1 MAQDFAKKR
10 VAADAAHRRPQRA
23 ATRLVEESPPTQHWN
38 WFFSGLFC
46 GFLTVGIGYL
56 GLVRLDTGSSAQTA
70 ESESRGETASS
81 NRPVFDFGFYG
92 ELENAEITVAA
103 PPRPSAQ
110 TAATA
115 PAGNTRPASTTA
127 AATATAT
134 ASPPAAV
141 ATARYLLQAGSFQ
154 DRQEAENR
162 RAKIILLNL
171 GARIDQGV
179 VSGRTWYRVQ
189 VGPFNGRSEA
199 ESARDLL
206 SENNIDSI
214 PLLLRED

>member
-10 VAADAAHRRPQRA
+10 VAADAANRRPQRA

-46 GFLTVGIGYL
+46 GFLVVGIGYL
-56 GLVRLDTGSSAQTA
+56 GLVRLDTGAGGQTA
-70 ESESRGETASS
+70 ESESRGEAATST
-81 NRPVFDFGFYG
+81 RPVFDFGFYG
-92 ELENAEITVAA
+92 ELENAEITVST
-103 PPRPSAQ
+103 PPRAAEPAA
-110 TAATA
+110 TAATTA
-115 PAGNTRPASTTA
+115 TGSPRPATEA
-127 AATATAT
+127 AAVT
-134 ASPPAAV
+134 PAVV
-141 ATARYLLQAGSFQ
+141 AARYLLQAGSFQ

-179 VSGRTWYRVQ
+179 DSGRTWYRVQ
-189 VGPFNGRSEA
+189 VGPFNGRAEA
-199 ESARDLL
+199 EKARDLL